1 LKIIVTGG
9 AGFIGSAL
17 VRHLISKSAHEV
29 ICIDKFTYAGNI
41 ESLSDVK
48 SNKRFTL
55 HKLDICD
62 EKSIRNLLI
71 SERPNAVIH
80 LAAESHVDRSIDNP
94 SEFIQTN
101 IIGTYNLLEQSR
113 IFFESLNLEEQKSFR
128 FHHVSTDE
136 VYGDLEGTDSLVT
149 ESNPYAPSSPYS
161 ASKASSDHLVRA
173 WGRTYGLPIII
184 TNCSNN
190 YGPYQFPEK
199 FVPNVIL
206 KALQG
211 LPIPIYGDGH
221 QVRDWLFVED
231 HVEALLAVLTT
242 GKVGD
247 TYNIGGMNELQN
259 IDMVNKICNLLETL
273 MPVKPVGVNN
283 YVDLITY
290 VKDRPGHDRRYAV
303 DSSKINSE
311 LDWYPKETITTGL
324 EKTVQWYLDNE
335 GWWRRVYS
343 GEYEIENQRT

>member
-1 LKIIVTGG
+1 
-9 AGFIGSAL
+9 
-17 VRHLISKSAHEV
+17 VRHLISKSAHDV

-113 IFFESLNLEEQKSFR
+113 IFFESLKLEEQKSFR
-128 FHHVSTDE
+128 FHHVSTD
-136 VYGDLEGTDSLVT
+136 
-149 ESNPYAPSSPYS
+149 

>member
-1 LKIIVTGG
+1 MTGG

-113 IFFESLNLEEQKSFR
+113 IFFESLNVEEQKSFR

-136 VYGDLEGTDSLVT
+136 VYGDLEGTESLFT

>member
-1 LKIIVTGG
+1 VTGG

-71 SERPNAVIH
+71 SEHPNAVIH

-113 IFFESLNLEEQKSFR
+113 IFFESLNVEEQKSFR

-136 VYGDLEGTDSLVT
+136 VYGDLEGTESLFT

>member
-1 LKIIVTGG
+1 MTGG

-136 VYGDLEGTDSLVT
+136 VYGDLEGTDSLFT

-259 IDMVNKICNLLETL
+259 IDMVHKICNLLETL

-290 VKDRPGHDRRYAV
+290 VKDRPGHDRRYAI

>member
-1 LKIIVTGG
+1 
-9 AGFIGSAL
+9 
-17 VRHLISKSAHEV
+17 
-29 ICIDKFTYAGNI
+29 
-41 ESLSDVK
+41 
-48 SNKRFTL
+48 
-55 HKLDICD
+55 
-62 EKSIRNLLI
+62 
-71 SERPNAVIH
+71 

-113 IFFESLNLEEQKSFR
+113 IFFESLNVEEQKSFR

-136 VYGDLEGTDSLVT
+136 VYGDLEGTESLFT

>member
-1 LKIIVTGG
+1 VTGG

-17 VRHLISKSAHEV
+17 VRHLTSKSAHEV

-136 VYGDLEGTDSLVT
+136 VYGDLEGTESLFT

-231 HVEALLAVLTT
+231 HVEALVAVLTT

-335 GWWRRVYS
+335 EWWRRVYS

>member
-1 LKIIVTGG
+1 MTGG

-41 ESLSDVK
+41 ESLSDFK

-94 SEFIQTN
+94 SDFIQTN

-113 IFFESLNLEEQKSFR
+113 IFFESLKLEEQKSFR

-136 VYGDLEGTDSLVT
+136 VYGDLEGTESLFT
-149 ESNPYAPSSPYS
+149 ESTPYAPSSPYS

-273 MPVKPVGVNN
+273 VPVKPVGVNN